1 MYDEERKIMKAHIIS
16 LSRGTVQIGSTL
28 FQPFTN
34 KRIEIPEFEVQEESM
49 EEAKRVLVEYL
60 KISCKNDGK

>member
-1 MYDEERKIMKAHIIS
+1 MKAHIIS

-34 KRIEIPEFEVQEESM
+34 KKIDIPEFEVKDESM
-49 EEAKRVLVEYL
+49 EEAKRVLIEYL
-60 KISCKNDGK
+60 KDSCQKKI

>member
-1 MYDEERKIMKAHIIS
+1 MKAHIIS
-16 LSRGTVQIGSTL
+16 LSRGTVQIGSSV

-34 KRIEIPEFEVQEESM
+34 KRIEIPEFEVKEESM

-60 KISCKNDGK
+60 KESCKSNSK

>member
-1 MYDEERKIMKAHIIS
+1 MKAHIIS

-34 KRIEIPEFEVQEESM
+34 KRIEIPEFDVAEESM
-49 EEAKRVLVEYL
+49 EEAKKVLVEYL
-60 KISCKNDGK
+60 KESCKSGDK